1 MIYLIPFDVNGVL
14 CYPPFTMVNKKS
26 FPESRDY
33 LLRDLPLD
41 LAAKLKVAASL
52 HGTSMKGY
60 LLEILQT
67 HIDELEKKG
76 VVLKLPKGKS
86 G

>member
-1 MIYLIPFDVNGVL
+1 
-14 CYPPFTMVNKKS
+14 
-26 FPESRDY
+26 